1 MPHPSPDLL
10 HQLAAARGISVS
22 ARPPSRAQIFTAS
35 DGARLHYLDWSGAA
49 ETIILLHGGMLCAHS
64 FDLFGLALGPGV
76 RCVAL
81 DLRGHGASDW
91 AESYSIDRWAADVRE
106 LVEHL
111 ALPRVHLVGMSL
123 GGCVAGHAAAGLGA
137 RVASLTFIDVGAEVA
152 FDASARM
159 RRFFETVRPAATIEE
174 VVGQA
179 LALSPH
185 TDPGLMLYRYQA
197 LLVERPEGYVWKADR
212 RRPTDF
218 DHILG
223 KLADLSELGPA
234 IRCPVRVVKGGRSRV
249 LTDVTAARFAGRF
262 AGGRW
267 ALIPGAGHNI
277 QEDAPVAL
285 ATLVADLIGL
295 PSGHLPPRASPGR
308 PRETVGDR
316 PALQR
321 FEDEA

>member
-1 MPHPSPDLL
+1 MTQPSTDLL
-10 HQLAAARGISVS
+10 HQLAAARGIPVS
-22 ARPPSRAQIFTAS
+22 ARPPPLAQWFTAS
-35 DGARLHYLDWSGAA
+35 DGARLHYLDWPGAA
-49 ETIILLHGGMLCAHS
+49 EPMILLHGGMLCAHT
-64 FDLFGLALGPGV
+64 FDLFVLALGPEV

-81 DLRGHGASDW
+81 DLRGHGRSDW
-91 AESYSIDRWAADVRE
+91 AESYSIDRWVADLRD

-111 ALPRVHLVGMSL
+111 AVPRVHLVGMSL
-123 GGCVAGHAAAGLGA
+123 GGCVAGHAAAELGA
-137 RVASLTFIDVGAEVA
+137 TVASLTFIDVGAEVS
-152 FDASARM
+152 FGASARM
-159 RRFFETVRPAATIEE
+159 RGFFETVRPAATVED

-197 LLVERPEGYVWKADR
+197 LLVEQPEGYVWKADR
-212 RRPTDF
+212 RQPTDF

-223 KLADLSELGPA
+223 KLADLSKLAAA
-234 IRCPVRVVKGGRSRV
+234 ISCPVMVVKGGRSRV
-249 LTDVTAARFAGRF
+249 LTDVTATRFAGRF

-295 PSGHLPPRASPGR
+295 SPGHVPREASPGR

-316 PALQR
+316 PALER